1 MYGWIYTSDKMYLTE
16 DRKEPEK
23 IEEMET
29 AEVWVDQEDLKA

>member
-1 MYGWIYTSDKMYLTE
+1 MYLTE
-16 DRKEPEK
+16 DRKEQEK